1 MVDVPQKKPGSKK
14 VGLQVK
20 IDEATSQGVY
30 SNLVMV
36 QHGESE
42 FVLDFMFLQPGRQ
55 EAKVGARVILGPR
68 QAKRMMAAL
77 GDNVNRYEKRFGT
90 IPVPALART
99 DGDVVH

>member
-1 MVDVPQKKPGSKK
+1 MADGSKNK
-14 VGLQVK
+14 AASKKMGLQVK

-90 IPVPALART
+90 IPVPAVSRKSN
-99 DGDVVH
+99 DIVH